1 MWRHG
6 EAELSR
12 PDEQRALTN
21 RGEAQCHFTA
31 TGYEQWRLSRDFAP
45 VATVLFSPYRRT
57 RETAEVL
64 STVFQ
69 SATVQEAGEL
79 APGARLERFASMPF
93 AEDDHV
99 VMVSHQP
106 FVSHAVAHWTD
117 DTTLAP
123 IAPGGYSVLEV
134 LDLQRGGVTCLRH
147 CPDPRASVAAV

>member
-21 RGEAQCHFTA
+21 RGEAQCHFMA
-31 TGYEQWRLSRDFAP
+31 IGYEQWRLRRDLAP

-79 APGARLERFASMPF
+79 APGARLERLASMPF

-117 DTTLAP
+117 DATLAP

>member
-6 EAELSR
+6 EAELGR

-21 RGEAQCHFTA
+21 RGEAQCHFMA
-31 TGYEQWRLSRDFAP
+31 TGYEQWRLSRDLAP

-64 STVFQ
+64 STVFD

-106 FVSHAVAHWTD
+106 FVSHAVAHWAD
-117 DTTLAP
+117 DATLAP

-147 CPDPRASVAAV
+147 CPDPIASVAAV

>member
-6 EAELSR
+6 EAELSQ
-12 PDEQRALTN
+12 PDELRALTD
-21 RGEAQCHFTA
+21 RGEAQCCVMA
-31 TGYEQWRLSRDFAP
+31 RGYEQWRLRHELAP

-64 STVFQ
+64 SSVFR
-69 SATVQEAGEL
+69 SATEREAGEL
-79 APGARLERFASMPF
+79 APGARIEHFSSMPF

-99 VMVSHQP
+99 VMVTHQP
-106 FVSHAVAHWTD
+106 LVSHAVAHWTD
-117 DTTLAP
+117 DATLAP

-147 CPDPRASVAAV
+147 CPDPAVLMAVV

>member
-6 EAELSR
+6 EAELSQ
-12 PDEQRALTN
+12 PDELRALTD
-21 RGEAQCHFTA
+21 RGEAQCRVMA
-31 TGYEQWRLSRDFAP
+31 RAYEQWRLRHGLAP

-64 STVFQ
+64 SSVFQ
-69 SATVQEAGEL
+69 SATVREAGEL
-79 APGARLERFASMPF
+79 APGARLEHFSSMPF
-93 AEDDHV
+93 DADDHV
-99 VMVSHQP
+99 VMVTHQP

-117 DTTLAP
+117 DATLAP

-147 CPDPRASVAAV
+147 YPDPAVLTAAV

>member
-21 RGEAQCHFTA
+21 RGEAQCHVMA
-31 TGYEQWRLSRDFAP
+31 TGYEQWRLSHDLAP

-64 STVFQ
+64 LTVFE
-69 SATVQEAGEL
+69 SATVREAGEL
-79 APGARLERFASMPF
+79 APGARLEHFASMPF

-99 VMVSHQP
+99 VMVTHQP

-117 DTTLAP
+117 DATLAP

-147 CPDPRASVAAV
+147 CPDPAVWMAAI

>member
-21 RGEAQCHFTA
+21 RGEAQCHFMA
-31 TGYEQWRLSRDFAP
+31 TGYEQWRLSRNLAP

-64 STVFQ
+64 SSVFQ
-69 SATVQEAGEL
+69 SATVREAGEL
-79 APGARLERFASMPF
+79 APGARIEHFSSMPF
-93 AEDDHV
+93 DEDDHV
-99 VMVSHQP
+99 VMVTHQP

-117 DTTLAP
+117 DATLAP

-134 LDLQRGGVTCLRH
+134 LGLQRGGVTCLRH

>member
-21 RGEAQCHFTA
+21 RGEAQCHFMA
-31 TGYEQWRLSRDFAP
+31 TGYEQWRLSRDLAP

-117 DTTLAP
+117 DATLAP

-147 CPDPRASVAAV
+147 CPDPAAWMATV

>member
-21 RGEAQCHFTA
+21 RGEAQCHFMA
-31 TGYEQWRLSRDFAP
+31 TGYEQWRLGHGLAP
-45 VATVLFSPYRRT
+45 VAMVLFSPYRRT
-57 RETAEVL
+57 HETAEVL

-117 DTTLAP
+117 DATLAP

>member
-21 RGEAQCHFTA
+21 RGEAQCHFMA
-31 TGYEQWRLSRDFAP
+31 TGYEQWRLSHDLAP
-45 VATVLFSPYRRT
+45 VAMVLFSPYRRT
-57 RETAEVL
+57 HETAEVL

-69 SATVQEAGEL
+69 SATVQEAREL

-117 DTTLAP
+117 DATLAP
-123 IAPGGYSVLEV
+123 ISPGGYSVLEV
-134 LDLQRGGVTCLRH
+134 LDLQRGGVTCLSH

>member
-6 EAELSR
+6 EAELSQ
-12 PDEQRALTN
+12 PDELRALTD
-21 RGEAQCHFTA
+21 RGEAQCRA
-31 TGYEQWRLSRDFAP
+31 VAGGYEQWRLRHELAP

-64 STVFQ
+64 SSVFQ
-69 SATVQEAGEL
+69 SATVREAGEL
-79 APGARLERFASMPF
+79 APGARLEHFSSMPF
-93 AEDDHV
+93 DADDHV
-99 VMVSHQP
+99 VMVTHQP

-117 DTTLAP
+117 DATLAP

-147 CPDPRASVAAV
+147 YPDPAVLTAAV

>member
-21 RGEAQCHFTA
+21 RGEAQCHFMA
-31 TGYEQWRLSRDFAP
+31 TGYEQWRLSRDLAP

-79 APGARLERFASMPF
+79 APGARLERLASMPF

-117 DTTLAP
+117 DATLAL

>member
-6 EAELSR
+6 EAELSQ
-12 PDEQRALTN
+12 PDELRALTD
-21 RGEAQCHFTA
+21 RGEAQCRA
-31 TGYEQWRLSRDFAP
+31 VARGYEQWRLRHELAP

-64 STVFQ
+64 SSVFQ
-69 SATVQEAGEL
+69 SATVREAGEL
-79 APGARLERFASMPF
+79 APGARLEHFSNMPF

-99 VMVSHQP
+99 VIVTHQP

-117 DTTLAP
+117 DATLAP

-147 CPDPRASVAAV
+147 CPDPAGLMAAV

>member
-6 EAELSR
+6 EAELSG
-12 PDEQRALTN
+12 PDEQRALTD
-21 RGEAQCHFTA
+21 RGEAQCHFMA
-31 TGYEQWRLSRDFAP
+31 TGYEQWRLSRDLAP

-69 SATVQEAGEL
+69 SATVQDAGEL

-117 DTTLAP
+117 DATLAP

-147 CPDPRASVAAV
+147 CPDPAVWMAAV

>member
-21 RGEAQCHFTA
+21 RGEAQCHFMA
-31 TGYEQWRLSRDFAP
+31 TGYEQWRLSRDLAP

-106 FVSHAVAHWTD
+106 FVSHAVAHWND
-117 DTTLAP
+117 DATLAP
-123 IAPGGYSVLEV
+123 IAPGGYSVLDV

-147 CPDPRASVAAV
+147 CPDPAA

>member
-21 RGEAQCHFTA
+21 RGEAQCHFMA
-31 TGYEQWRLSRDFAP
+31 TGYEQWRLSRDLAP

-117 DTTLAP
+117 DATLAL

>member
-21 RGEAQCHFTA
+21 RGEAQCHFMA
-31 TGYEQWRLSRDFAP
+31 TGYEQWRLSRDLAP

-64 STVFQ
+64 STVFE

-117 DTTLAP
+117 DATLAP

-147 CPDPRASVAAV
+147 CPDPSASVAAV

>member
-6 EAELSR
+6 EAELSG

-21 RGEAQCHFTA
+21 RGEAQCHFMA
-31 TGYEQWRLSRDFAP
+31 TGYEQWRLSRDLAP

-69 SATVQEAGEL
+69 SATVQDAGEL

-117 DTTLAP
+117 DATLAP

>member
-21 RGEAQCHFTA
+21 RGEAQCHFMA
-31 TGYEQWRLSRDFAP
+31 TGYEQWRLSRDLAP

-117 DTTLAP
+117 DATLAP

-147 CPDPRASVAAV
+147 CADPRASVAAV

>member
-21 RGEAQCHFTA
+21 RGEAQCHFMA
-31 TGYEQWRLSRDFAP
+31 TGYEQWRFSRDLAP

-106 FVSHAVAHWTD
+106 FVSHAIAHWTD
-117 DTTLAP
+117 DATLAP
-123 IAPGGYSVLEV
+123 IAPGGYSVLDV

-147 CPDPRASVAAV
+147 CPDPAA

>member
-6 EAELSR
+6 EAELSQ
-12 PDEQRALTN
+12 PDELRALTD
-21 RGEAQCHFTA
+21 RGEAQCCVMA
-31 TGYEQWRLSRDFAP
+31 RGYEQWRLRHELAP
-45 VATVLFSPYRRT
+45 VATMLLSPCRRT

-64 STVFQ
+64 SSVFQ
-69 SATVQEAGEL
+69 SATMREAGEL
-79 APGARLERFASMPF
+79 APGARLEHFSSMPF

-99 VMVSHQP
+99 VMMTHQP

-117 DTTLAP
+117 DATLAP

-147 CPDPRASVAAV
+147 CPDPAVWMAAV

>member
-21 RGEAQCHFTA
+21 RGEAQCHFMA
-31 TGYEQWRLSRDFAP
+31 TGYEQWRLSHDLAP
-45 VATVLFSPYRRT
+45 VAMVLFSPYRRT
-57 RETAEVL
+57 HETAEVL

-117 DTTLAP
+117 DATLAP
-123 IAPGGYSVLEV
+123 IAPGGYSVLHV

-147 CPDPRASVAAV
+147 CPDPAA

>member
-12 PDEQRALTN
+12 PDKQRALTN
-21 RGEAQCHFTA
+21 RGEAQCHFMA
-31 TGYEQWRLSRDFAP
+31 TGYEQWRLRHELAP

-64 STVFQ
+64 SSVFR
-69 SATVQEAGEL
+69 SATEREAGEL
-79 APGARLERFASMPF
+79 APGARIEHFSSMPF

-99 VMVSHQP
+99 VMVTHQP
-106 FVSHAVAHWTD
+106 LVSHAVAHWTD
-117 DTTLAP
+117 DATLAP

-147 CPDPRASVAAV
+147 CPDPAVWMAAV

>member
-21 RGEAQCHFTA
+21 RGEAQCHFMA
-31 TGYEQWRLSRDFAP
+31 TGYEQWRLSRDLAP

-106 FVSHAVAHWTD
+106 FISDAVAHWTD
-117 DTTLAP
+117 DVTLAP

>member
-21 RGEAQCHFTA
+21 RGEAQCHFMA
-31 TGYEQWRLSRDFAP
+31 TGYEQWRLSRDLAP
-45 VATVLFSPYRRT
+45 VATVLFSPYRRA

-69 SATVQEAGEL
+69 SATVREAGEL

-99 VMVSHQP
+99 VVVSHQP

-117 DTTLAP
+117 DATLAP

-134 LDLQRGGVTCLRH
+134 LDLQRGGVTCPRH